1 MKTYNYLRLGFKV
14 KKHCILEYNQS
25 QLIKTIVRIFIQKK
39 RKEKKEQ
46 DSDKDGKA
54 LYKLI
59 KNAVYGKT
67 IMKQDLRNRTDMR
80 LVSNKKEYLKWT

>member
-14 KKHCILEYNQS
+14 KKTLH
-25 QLIKTIVRIFIQKK
+25 IKTIVRIFIQKK